1 MQTALAAM
9 AVDPLSFH
17 TCVNP
22 RTDTGPC
29 GGGREQD
36 VHARHGRSA
45 LPVRVWLR
53 RMRRSRRA
61 GSRKIQFEMGGGTST
76 MAVWRLQTHMTRSLK
91 RWLIFAI
98 RCLTEPRF
106 LASARRSSVPWQ
118 QARPGIKSLPLS
130 DANKTKPGNNCAMTF
145 VPRSC
150 EMPRQAMPCQKH
162 RRWNS
167 QSPKRRPCARSM
179 RGNGRVGAG
188 GRVPPSDSE
197 GRH

>member
-1 MQTALAAM
+1 MP
-9 AVDPLSFH
+9 VDPPSFH

-22 RTDTGPC
+22 
-29 GGGREQD
+29 
-36 VHARHGRSA
+36 ARIPDHVAGDASRMCMPGTVEARYRSA
-45 LPVRVWLR
+45 FGLR

-61 GSRKIQFEMGGGTST
+61 GSREIQFEMCGGTPT

-197 GRH
+197 GGH